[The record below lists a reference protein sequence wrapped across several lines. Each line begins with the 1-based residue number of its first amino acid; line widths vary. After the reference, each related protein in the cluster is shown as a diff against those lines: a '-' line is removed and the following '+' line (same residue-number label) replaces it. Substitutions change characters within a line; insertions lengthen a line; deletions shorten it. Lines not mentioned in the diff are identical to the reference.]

1 MNLFKQKKIIYSLL
15 DKKDFTEVLNRNVES
30 FKKDNSKILFEGKV
44 DVNGNFV
51 IYPSFDSNARNQI
64 RPVIEGTVS
73 EKDAKELVIELT
85 FDLPGMMKNLIAFV
99 VILNLILS
107 CFLYFNTLFLK
118 WYLVLFFMVIFCAGI
133 YITYLDKVKK
143 SFAILERLSK

>member
-15 DKKDFTEVLNRNVES
+15 DKKDFTAVLTKNVES

-44 DVNGNFV
+44 DADGNFV

-73 EKDAKELVIELT
+73 EKNTKELVIELT
-85 FDLPGMMKNLIAFV
+85 FNLPGMMKNLLAFV
-99 VILNLILS
+99 VILNVIVS

-118 WYLVLFFMVIFCAGI
+118 WYLVLIFMVIFCTAI